1 MTKYEWRKAE
11 KELYLPKQL
20 SVVDVPTSNYLTLE
34 GTGNPND
41 PVFGDQIQALYPIA
55 YALRMGY
62 KKGLYG
68 DPFEFTV
75 YPLEGVWTTSDGS
88 RGDQLNKDALMYKLM
103 IRQPNQVTSNQFSDA
118 LAATRKKKDVPFLD
132 QVQFETY
139 TEGLSLQMIHVGSF
153 DTEGETFAKMQAYLA
168 EHNLTKTTTM
178 GDYQHREIYLSDF
191 RRVAPEKRKT
201 LLRYRLVPSAD

>member
-11 KELYLPKQL
+11 KDLYLPKQL
-20 SVVDVPTSNYLTLE
+20 GIVDVPTSNYLTLE

-41 PVFGDQIQALYPIA
+41 AIFSDQVQSLYPVA

-68 DPFEFTV
+68 DPFEYTV
-75 YPLEGVWTTSDGS
+75 YPLEGVWTTADGS
-88 RGDQLNKDALMYKLM
+88 RGAQLNKDALVYKIM
-103 IRQPNQVTSNQFSDA
+103 IRQPDQVTADQVTDA
-118 LAATRKKKDVPFLD
+118 IAATREKKNVPFLD
-132 QVQFETY
+132 QVHFETY
-139 TEGLSLQMIHVGSF
+139 TEGPSLQMIHVGPF

-168 EHNLTKTTTM
+168 EHGLTKTTTM
-178 GDYQHREIYLSDF
+178 GAYQHREVYLSDF

-201 LLRYRLVPSAD
+201 LLRYRLAPSAN

>member
-11 KELYLPKQL
+11 KDLYLPKQL

-41 PVFGDQIQALYPIA
+41 AVFGDQIQALYPVA

-68 DPFEFTV
+68 EPLEYTV
-75 YPLEGVWTTSDGS
+75 YPLEGVWTTADGS
-88 RGDQLNKDALMYKLM
+88 HGSQLNKDALMYKIM
-103 IRQPNQVTSNQFSDA
+103 IRQPDQVTAEQFADA
-118 LAATRKKKDVPFLD
+118 LAATQKKKDVLFLD
-132 QVQFETY
+132 QVHFETY
-139 TEGLSLQMIHVGSF
+139 TEGPSLQMIHVGPF
-153 DTEGETFAKMQAYLA
+153 DTEGKTFAKMQTYLD
-168 EHNLTKTTTM
+168 EHDLTKTTTM
-178 GDYQHREIYLSDF
+178 GNYQHREVYLSDF

-201 LLRYRLVPSAD
+201 LLRYRLAPSAN